1 MIIRIFRE
9 ETGMELDYKNMT
21 EQEALEILHRDWPE
35 YNKETDQTIKDG
47 DSLVEWL
54 GTLESFA

>member
-1 MIIRIFRE
+1 MQE
-9 ETGMELDYKNMT
+9 QNTGTESKMT
-21 EQEALEILHRDWPE
+21 EQEALEILRRDWPE

-54 GTLESFA
+54 GILESFA

>member
-1 MIIRIFRE
+1 MQEQNTRTE
-9 ETGMELDYKNMT
+9 SKMT
-21 EQEALEILHRDWPE
+21 EQEALEILRQDWPE

-54 GTLESFA
+54 GILESFA